1 MLRFFR
7 FLILAL
13 ALSPMA
19 ATVATAANLVNVNTA
34 SVPTLRTV
42 KGIDTSRANAIVR
55 YRETHGRFNSVN
67 DLIRV
72 PGINTST
79 LNRIRPQVTVGNVRR
94 PPPPPPHHHQPQHRR

>member
-19 ATVATAANLVNVNTA
+19 AMATKHHLININTA
-34 SVPTLRTV
+34 SVTTLQYV
-42 KGIDTSRANAIVR
+42 KGINKSRAHAIVR
-55 YRETHGRFNSVN
+55 YRETHGRFRSVN

-72 PGINTST
+72 PGINART
-79 LNRIRPQVTVGNVRR
+79 LDRIRPQVTVGNVHR
-94 PPPPPPHHHQPQHRR
+94 PPPRHQQPQHHHRR

>member
-19 ATVATAANLVNVNTA
+19 AMATHHLVNVNTA
-34 SVPTLRTV
+34 SVPTLRQV
-42 KGIDTSRANAIVR
+42 KGINTTRANAIVR
-55 YRETHGRFNSVN
+55 YRETHGHFRSVN

-72 PGINTST
+72 PGINART
-79 LNRIRPQVTVGNVRR
+79 LDRIRPQVTVGNVHR
-94 PPPPPPHHHQPQHRR
+94 PSRHQPQPQPHRR